1 MRKSIILAF
10 ILIIISLEH
19 LAAVYLEV
27 APYNG
32 AYGVAMAN
40 PYYTGGDYN
49 GGTNPEDPFDDATD
63 YSNDELIAIGGF
75 VELTKEE
82 YDSIYRNEPLKVSVS
97 CPNGLY
103 FVSQSNPAFKRPF
116 ELELI
121 WKDQLFYEYRES
133 YLFGWSE
140 WKKGNDDD
148 YQYEGYGRDT
158 ILGDGSD
165 DYSKVLNSFEEKKD
179 GVQEFPGLYTEFRNQ
194 TKTLWCDILLKLPG
208 ELIPGTD
215 IIQAEDEYGR
225 LVQYPLIEADDYTA
239 LVTITFEYGDLAPK
253 SITIPFS
260 GYYERNNIVKKE
272 GVCSMLIEP
281 TAAAA
286 QLSITRDRGS
296 WVTVGTLEFMQS
308 TFESPLS
315 KPVIFA
321 SSSPDPEFK
330 DDKFRMVH
338 ESVAFNTPLTSTN
351 SIGYKVRIR
360 NTGSTGTGSYEFYG
374 DESIDNVINSGYGS
388 FGIVPEVTPAKM
400 QHAGS
405 SMDFYSYSGDI
416 DVMLDAG
423 SNFMKAGR
431 YSGTVYIHVVADENT
446 GY

>member
-10 ILIIISLEH
+10 ILIIIALEH

-40 PYYTGGDYN
+40 PYYKGGDY
-49 GGTNPEDPFDDATD
+49 EDKNSADFDDATD

-116 ELELI
+116 ELELV
-121 WKDQLFYEYRES
+121 WKDQLFYEFS
-133 YLFGWSE
+133 QLYLIGGWGD
-140 WKKGNDDD
+140 WKSGQSS
-148 YQYEGYGRDT
+148 QYEGYSRD
-158 ILGDGSD
+158 IISGDAAD
-165 DYSKVLNSFEEKKD
+165 PYEKVMHSFDAKED
-179 GVQEFPGLYTEFRNQ
+179 GIQWEGGEYRDTEFRNQ

-215 IIQAEDEYGR
+215 IIEAEDEYGR

-239 LVTITFEYGDLAPK
+239 LVTITFEYGDLPPK

-400 QHAGS
+400 QHAGI

>member
-27 APYNG
+27 APFNG
-32 AYGVAMAN
+32 AYGVSMSN
-40 PYYTGGDYN
+40 EFYTGGDYK
-49 GGTNPEDPFDDATD
+49 GTDESGFDDAKH
-63 YSNDELIAIGGF
+63 YSNNELIAVGGLQDLSESDYENF
-75 VELTKEE
+75 GNELK
-82 YDSIYRNEPLKVSVS
+82 ISVS

-103 FVSQSNPAFKRPF
+103 FVSQSNPAFRRPF
-116 ELELI
+116 ELLLVWTDQRSYTHQKWAGWGVYKSEEKTDNQYKEYGKSYVSEL
-121 WKDQLFYEYRES
+121 
-133 YLFGWSE
+133 
-140 WKKGNDDD
+140 NPAT
-148 YQYEGYGRDT
+148 YGKMRDW
-158 ILGDGSD
+158 ILQD
-165 DYSKVLNSFEEKKD
+165 DYSESWGYGDKYTD
-179 GVQEFPGLYTEFRNQ
+179 QELDF
-194 TKTLWCDILLKLPG
+194 WCDIVLVLPG

-215 IIQAEDEYGR
+215 IIEAEDEYGR
-225 LVQYPLIEADDYTA
+225 LVQYPLIEAADYTA
-239 LVTITFEYGDLAPK
+239 LVTITFEYGDLPPK

-260 GYYERNNIVKKE
+260 GYYERNNTVKKE

-321 SSSPDPEFK
+321 SSSPDPKFK
-330 DDKFRMVH
+330 EDKFRMVH

-400 QHAGS
+400 QHS
-405 SMDFYSYSGDI
+405 NTMDYYSYSGDI